1 MEEKM
6 TSKEKITF
14 LQNEVERLEIEN
26 KMLTAQ
32 LRAVEEH
39 DVMEKI
45 DLLNEQVAEY
55 LKLCKELRVLKK
67 DYASVIYEVQK
78 IKKKFEKEVSKI

>member
-1 MEEKM
+1 M